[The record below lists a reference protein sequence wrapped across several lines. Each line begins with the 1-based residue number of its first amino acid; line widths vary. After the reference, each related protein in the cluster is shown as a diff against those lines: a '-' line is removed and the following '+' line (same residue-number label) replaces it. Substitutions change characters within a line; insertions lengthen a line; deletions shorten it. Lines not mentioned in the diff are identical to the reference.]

1 MKGLI
6 SLTNGEELPVPSL
19 IISPP
24 SPLGGCAC
32 EGAGKKSKRSQVKAV
47 N

>member
-6 SLTNGEELPVPSL
+6 SLTNGEEQPAPSL

-32 EGAGKKSKRSQVKAV
+32 RGAGKESKPSQVQAES
-47 N
+47 